1 VFRRATSAVVRVP
14 KGSDQCPEIATI
26 RLRVGSATRGER
38 VGGTMTMNNKR
49 ANAISGR
56 RRAVRNAL
64 DQRNKNKPGR
74 RKSIKEIDQRPNR
87 SSGSVSHARPSSSS
101 AMTIDGVR
109 QLWTASY
116 EVHGRS
122 NDQLVQALASATMR
136 LALSMV
142 CCLREGQGNAAACL
156 QVSPRQRRYPA
167 ESRAGQPLAK
177 GRCDRPRR
185 SWPLETLADAATS

>member
-1 VFRRATSAVVRVP
+1 MRW
-14 KGSDQCPEIATI
+14 I
-26 RLRVGSATRGER
+26 RE
-38 VGGTMTMNNKR
+38 
-49 ANAISGR
+49 
-56 RRAVRNAL
+56 
-64 DQRNKNKPGR
+64 NKNKLGR

-122 NDQLVQALASATMR
+122 NDRLVQVLASANMR
-136 LALSMV
+136 LAFSMV

-156 QVSPRQRRYPA
+156 QISPRQRRYPA

-177 GRCDRPRR
+177 RRCDRPRR
-185 SWPLETLADAATS
+185 SWPLETLAGAATLISEIVVALPSISATDPKQLRSANRPRRHSESMQSRSAIERSRRDQILRGDAVRPQE